1 MSLPMLLSVPSENG
15 EYQLFSRLQNP
26 IIDPDILNEINVY
39 AISPEEIEKIKNRR
53 IITQLSQC
61 IDSFLEKNKKDSY
74 HLTIYTNLQID
85 EIETEIYVYLDY
97 HDDPPF
103 SYYYKIISKNI
114 EYESNDNLEKDFLI
128 YESASFTNSISLLEN
143 VKKVEQTYKLLDYY
157 LLSPEK
163 IIEAKAQREFF
174 PIHSD
179 KMCSVCYDLTLEYT
193 TCKHSICLKCRDKCI
208 VQGKKTCP
216 ICRRSDLS
224 IYPI

>member
-114 EYESNDNLEKDFLI
+114 EY
-128 YESASFTNSISLLEN
+128 
-143 VKKVEQTYKLLDYY
+143 
-157 LLSPEK
+157 
-163 IIEAKAQREFF
+163 
-174 PIHSD
+174 
-179 KMCSVCYDLTLEYT
+179 
-193 TCKHSICLKCRDKCI
+193 
-208 VQGKKTCP
+208 
-216 ICRRSDLS
+216 
-224 IYPI
+224 